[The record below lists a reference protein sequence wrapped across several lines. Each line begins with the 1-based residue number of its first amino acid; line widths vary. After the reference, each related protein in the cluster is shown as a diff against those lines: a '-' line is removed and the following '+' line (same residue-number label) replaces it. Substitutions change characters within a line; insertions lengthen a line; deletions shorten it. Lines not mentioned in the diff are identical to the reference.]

1 MRTLLALIL
10 SVLLPARGQ
19 RRTETVPT
27 APGRSVP
34 RRLPAHR
41 SPRSADV
48 IEADHLPLVRPYVIA
63 HERQREQWQQ
73 RERRRAAVMAT
84 LGQDYAPAVNA

>member
-10 SVLLPARGQ
+10 SVLLPARGK
-19 RRTETVPT
+19 RRTEAVPT
-27 APGRSVP
+27 TPVRT
-34 RRLPAHR
+34 LPAPHPQR
-41 SPRSADV
+41 PAAV
-48 IEADHLPLVRPYVIA
+48 IWADHLPLVRPYVIA
-63 HERQREQWQQ
+63 HEQQRERQLQ